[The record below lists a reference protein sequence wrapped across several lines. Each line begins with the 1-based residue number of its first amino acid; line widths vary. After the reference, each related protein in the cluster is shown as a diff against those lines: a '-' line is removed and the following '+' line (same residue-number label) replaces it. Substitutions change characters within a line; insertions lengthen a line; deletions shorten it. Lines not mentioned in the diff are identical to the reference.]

1 MMVMQYFILMKLI
14 NLSNPSKPYISQIYL
29 LIEVHHYEEVC
40 CLSKSKAIDRAPHQD
55 GINHFE
61 ESYNFDKTFYLDDTQ
76 LLDEVHYL

>member
-1 MMVMQYFILMKLI
+1 MQFYTLMKLI

-40 CLSKSKAIDRAPHQD
+40 YFSKSKVIDRTPHLD
-55 GINHFE
+55 GINRFE

-76 LLDEVHYL
+76 PLDEVHYLIEY